1 MPRYFF
7 HLRDGKHLLRDAE
20 GVDLLDLEAA
30 RTEALLLAR
39 EILSEEQRA
48 HIAIEIWTEFEPL
61 ALVEL
66 NAENGLGGAT
76 IH

>member
-7 HLRDGKHLLRDAE
+7 HLRDGDHLLRDAE
-20 GVDLLDLEAA
+20 GAELLDLEAA
-30 RTEALLLAR
+30 RTEALLVAR
-39 EILSEEQRA
+39 EILSDELRA

-66 NAENGLGGAT
+66 NAENWMGGAT